1 MRKRENLPHVPPH
14 PRSSLALRSWHL
26 VAESG
31 AGYPTLGTK
40 CLKLGAVCYSLSRV
54 RLFATP
60 WAAARRP
67 SLSITN
73 SRSLPKLMSI
83 ESMMPFNHLILCCP
97 FLLPPSIFP
106 SIRVFSSESVLCIRW
121 PKDWSF
127 SFSISPTNEY
137 SGLIST
143 GSRALGFQSL
153 PLMGSLV
160 LAPWLQST
168 VSTIVAHG
176 CSCSRACG
184 IFLDQGLNSCLLH
197 WQMDLYPLD
206 GSTGKEVLG
215 GLF

>member
-1 MRKRENLPHVPPH
+1 MYIFSEIVHSHDVYFMIYLVVKYSVSVQF
-14 PRSSLALRSWHL
+14 SS
-26 VAESG
+26 VAKS
-31 AGYPTLGTK
+31 
-40 CLKLGAVCYSLSRV
+40 CLTFCGSLSN
-54 RLFATP
+54 
-60 WAAARRP
+60 
-67 SLSITN
+67 TN
-73 SRSLPKLMSI
+73 SQSLPKLMSI
-83 ESMMPFNHLILCCP
+83 ESMMPSNHLILCCP
-97 FLLPPSIFP
+97 FLLPPSILP

-143 GSRALGFQSL
+143 RSRALGFQSL
-153 PLMGSLV
+153 PLMGWLV

-176 CSCSRACG
+176 RSCSRACG

-197 WQMDLYPLD
+197 WQMDSYAFD

>member
-1 MRKRENLPHVPPH
+1 MPPH

-31 AGYPTLGTK
+31 AGYPTFGTK

-60 WAAARRP
+60 WAVARRP

-83 ESMMPFNHLILCCP
+83 ESMMPSNHLILCCP